1 MSSKKRQPHPSVTEA
16 IANFLEDLIHA
27 GRSPH
32 TRRAYATD
40 LKQFAATYSK
50 PLEDVSVD
58 DLRRFFR
65 QHADLSDAS
74 QARKQSSL
82 ASFLSWAYKQ
92 ELIPVNP
99 MAKVDRIRPEPTPPR
114 GISREAVEKIL
125 AQIPADQLRDR
136 LLFRLLFE
144 TGLRISEALA
154 LHIEDIDLQLDD
166 EHITVIGKGGKRRTV
181 LLDDSRLVSLL
192 HRYLRQT
199 GYKHGHLFRAH
210 KNARGGH
217 IRYQSIRTRW
227 IQYCEQAGIACT
239 MHQLRHT
246 HATELVN
253 DGVSLATIRKRLG
266 HKNIQ
271 TTLRYAE
278 QSDETADAELR
289 AWRRQKMSTQ

>member
-1 MSSKKRQPHPSVTEA
+1 MSSKKRQSHPSVTEA
-16 IANFLEDLIHA
+16 IAKFLEDLTHA

-50 PLEDVSVD
+50 PLEDIGVD

-74 QARKQSSL
+74 QARKQNSL
-82 ASFLSWAYKQ
+82 ASFLNWAYKQ
-92 ELIPVNP
+92 ELILVNP
-99 MAKVDRIRPEPTPPR
+99 MAKVDRVRPEPTPPR
-114 GISREAVEKIL
+114 GISREEVEKIL
-125 AQIPADQLRDR
+125 AQIPAGQLRDR

-144 TGLRISEALA
+144 MGLRISEALA
-154 LHIEDIDLQLDD
+154 LHVEDIDLRLDD
-166 EHITVIGKGGKRRTV
+166 EHITVMGKGGKRRTV
-181 LLDDSRLVSLL
+181 LLDDSRLVSLM

-199 GYKHGHLFRAH
+199 GYKHGYLFRAH
-210 KNARGGH
+210 KNGRGGP
-217 IRYQSIRTRW
+217 IRYQSIHTRW
-227 IQYCEQAGIACT
+227 KQYCEQAGIDCT

-266 HKNIQ
+266 HKDLK

-278 QSDETADAELR
+278 QSDGITDEEIR
-289 AWRRQKMSTQ
+289 QWRRQKEAR